1 MKKNLP
7 DRYFYPAVF
16 IYEDGQEIAVDFPDL
31 GVATSGTSEDDALL
45 SARELLGCV
54 MCGLEEEASAPSCL
68 KSIAFQAAPPRGC
81 FLFCPATTGSGDRSA
96 SWANMARKKR
106 PCPDGQ
112 RRLRDL
118 VVTVLSFVDRT
129 PETDFR
135 GFIPAAQRLFSQS
148 RSS

>member
-54 MCGLEEEASAPSCL
+54 MCGLEEDGEPIPAPPPCRTSTPRTTSGWCWSMPICPPSGWPASIAPSTARSL
-68 KSIAFQAAPPRGC
+68 SRRGSTPQP
-81 FLFCPATTGSGDRSA
+81 LSA
-96 SWANMARKKR
+96 M
-106 PCPDGQ
+106 
-112 RRLRDL
+112 
-118 VVTVLSFVDRT
+118 
-129 PETDFR
+129 
-135 GFIPAAQRLFSQS
+135 
-148 RSS
+148 